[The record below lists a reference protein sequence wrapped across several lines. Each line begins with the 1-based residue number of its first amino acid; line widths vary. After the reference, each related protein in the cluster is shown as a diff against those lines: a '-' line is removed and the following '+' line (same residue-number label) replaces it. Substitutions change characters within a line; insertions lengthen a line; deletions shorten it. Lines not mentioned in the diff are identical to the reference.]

1 MATLPDTAPA
11 ATRAAAPQDQQPAP
25 PSTDA
30 HDAAATP
37 PGAPATDRNGNP
49 AFEVHL
55 ENFSGPFDLLL
66 SLIAKHKLDITE
78 IALAQ
83 VTDEFIAY
91 IRTAERLARE
101 AEEAARAEADQV
113 PPGGTAPDGGTPVAR
128 SRRPRPGR
136 GGHPG
141 WDLGTA
147 SEFLLVAA
155 TLLDLKAARLLPT
168 GDVESAE
175 DLELL
180 EARDLLFAR
189 LLQYRAYK
197 QVSAVIADR
206 LATEGRRFPRIV
218 QLEPHLAALLPELVW
233 KLGPD
238 QLAALAAKAMEPKAP
253 PPGVSLTHL
262 HAPAV
267 SVREQAGIVVGLL
280 RREGAASFRV
290 LVADAGETLVVV
302 ARFLALLELF
312 REGLVAFEQVEA
324 LGELT
329 VRWTGSDG
337 ADDEDG
343 GALAAVGGEFDVE
356 DGADDGAD
364 SDDPG
369 AAPDTVMGVETD
381 GTGTTGTVARATDAR
396 PTTRTDP

>member
-1 MATLPDTAPA
+1 VATLPDTAPA
-11 ATRAAAPQDQQPAP
+11 ALAVVAPQDRQTSAP
-25 PSTDA
+25 DHLA
-30 HDAAATP
+30 V
-37 PGAPATDRNGNP
+37 PGSDRRTDRNGNP

-78 IALAQ
+78 IALSQ

-91 IRTAERLARE
+91 IRAAERLARE
-101 AEEAARAEADQV
+101 AEEAARAQSLDGR
-113 PPGGTAPDGGTPVAR
+113 PPGPRPDGAA
-128 SRRPRPGR
+128 RPGR
-136 GGHPG
+136 ARRPGPGQGGQPG

-218 QLEPHLAALLPELVW
+218 QLEPHLAAMLPELVW

-238 QLAALAAKAMEPKAP
+238 QLAALAARAMEPKPP

-280 RREGAASFRV
+280 RRQGAASFRA
-290 LVADAGETLVVV
+290 LVADAGETIVVV

-329 VRWTGSDG
+329 VRWTGTDRQ
-337 ADDEDG
+337 A
-343 GALAAVGGEFDVE
+343 GALDGVGGEFDE
-356 DGADDGAD
+356 GDAPAEPAPAAG
-364 SDDPG
+364 SEPG
-369 AAPDTVMGVETD
+369 TSP
-381 GTGTTGTVARATDAR
+381 
-396 PTTRTDP
+396 

>member
-1 MATLPDTAPA
+1 M
-11 ATRAAAPQDQQPAP
+11 
-25 PSTDA
+25 
-30 HDAAATP
+30 
-37 PGAPATDRNGNP
+37 
-49 AFEVHL
+49 HL

-78 IALAQ
+78 IALSQ

-101 AEEAARAEADQV
+101 AEEAARAE
-113 PPGGTAPDGGTPVAR
+113 PSGTVPDGAARPGR
-128 SRRPRPGR
+128 SRRPVPGR

-238 QLAALAAKAMEPKAP
+238 QLAAMAAKALEPKAP

-267 SVREQAGIVVGLL
+267 SVREQASIVVGLL

-290 LVADAGETLVVV
+290 LVADAGETIVVV

-329 VRWTGSDG
+329 VRWTG
-337 ADDEDG
+337 ADDEGDG
-343 GALAAVGGEFDVE
+343 ALDALAAVGEEFDDGDVLVGDDDVE
-356 DGADDGAD
+356 VAADRAALAAADGGGEMA
-364 SDDPG
+364 
-369 AAPDTVMGVETD
+369 D
-381 GTGTTGTVARATDAR
+381 GTVRTADETHAGTGRA
-396 PTTRTDP
+396 